1 MSGYPYPLPLPLPL
15 PLTLTLTLV
24 LTLTLA
30 LAPLLTPTREWFH
43 RMCGRGI
50 GLVFAVPLVGF
61 AARGMIPREVATLTL
76 TKP

>member
-15 PLTLTLTLV
+15 PLTLA
-24 LTLTLA
+24 LTLA